1 MRCVYWIVIL
11 LFLVTADLVRA
22 DEPPRRM
29 TRVASATVRSS
40 SSVEEMSSSRL
51 VSKPTVPPT
60 MDRSISTKPALL
72 EPSFQLE
79 GVGRGMVACF
89 QVEAQQAM
97 VWQLVVQEIDGPVA
111 QIFEGEGSPPARIP
125 WDGRLLDGGLA
136 WSGMPYNYYLAYVDS
151 TGVVG
156 EMEGADFTLPS
167 YSREERHGFSFLA
180 PGSRFIPGRHG
191 DAVAAAKVGL
201 ESVANRLNAEGVT
214 ETVRVEVLARDEITA
229 MDLGENIRTAL
240 AELVHPGG
248 REVELYVGAAT
259 AAPLDGTV
267 LITTVSLP
275 LR

>member
-11 LFLVTADLVRA
+11 LFLLAADLVRA

-29 TRVASATVRSS
+29 TRVVSAAGQSS
-40 SSVEEMSSSRL
+40 SSVEEPASSRL
-51 VSKPTVPPT
+51 VPKPLVPPT
-60 MDRSISTKPALL
+60 VDRSLATKPALL

-79 GVGRGMVACF
+79 GVGHGMVACF

-97 VWQLVVQEIDGPVA
+97 VWQLVVQEMDGPVA

-136 WSGMPYNYYLAYVDS
+136 WSGMPYSYYVAYVDS

-156 EMEGADFTLPS
+156 EIEGADFTLPS

-180 PGSRFIPGRHG
+180 PGSRFVPGRHG
-191 DAVAAAKVGL
+191 DAVAAAKAGL
-201 ESVANRLNAEGVT
+201 EGVANRLNAEGVT
-214 ETVRVEVLARDEITA
+214 ETVRVEVLAREETTA
-229 MDLGENIRTAL
+229 LDLGENIRMAL
-240 AELVHPGG
+240 VELVHPGG
-248 REVELYVGAAT
+248 REVELYVGSAN
-259 AAPLDGTV
+259 AAPRDGTV

-275 LR
+275 HH